1 MTETSICEL
10 CGKHFSREDSL
21 LKHKRSHQFTE
32 KFKCEHC
39 TSYFTLKQSL
49 KCIRKKCKKCDK
61 RCDKICCT
69 GKILMA
75 HLNFEHI
82 CSKLRHIY
90 ALKSSSVQSASKRL
104 VSIIILYAIRKIESI
119 MIVQIVENISATRK
133 ATVNIL
139 KFSIQKH
146 E

>member
-10 CGKHFSREDSL
+10 CGKHFSREDSV
-21 LKHKRSHQFTE
+21 LKHKRSHKITE

-39 TSYFTLKQSL
+39 TSDFTLKQSL
-49 KCIRKKCKKCDK
+49 KCIRKKCKK
-61 RCDKICCT
+61 CDKICCT

-82 CSKLRHIY
+82 CSKLRHIIY

-119 MIVQIVENISATRK
+119 EWLCRLWKMFLQQEKLQWTY
-133 ATVNIL
+133 
-139 KFSIQKH
+139 
-146 E
+146 